1 MIIIMM
7 MMMMI
12 MMMTRLCD
20 TQPGHNGTSNGGNKK
35 KSRLEALAASRDRR
49 SGDLYHFEKL

>member
-1 MIIIMM
+1 MM
-7 MMMMI
+7 MMMMTMMI

-49 SGDLYHFEKL
+49 WGDVDKVGVT

>member
-1 MIIIMM
+1 MM
-7 MMMMI
+7 MIMII

-20 TQPGHNGTSNGGNKK
+20 TQPGHNGNSNGGNKK

-49 SGDLYHFEKL
+49 WEDFRYSWCHRMH